1 MNVINTYFESKK
13 LVHESFGYVSDWKEI
28 PMEDGREYYWMLVGG
43 EINGTVVYSRVPFI
57 AKDLGREG
65 GNFYS
70 STIYRQCFL
79 PKYVWRNEINTMISI
94 DTHTDGNKFLMILTN
109 SLECK
114 DEELKKIYK
123 ENW

>member
-1 MNVINTYFESKK
+1 MNPIDTYFKAK
-13 LVHESFGYVSDWKEI
+13 QLIHESFGYKPDWKEI

-43 EINGTVVYSRVPFI
+43 ERDGILVYSNVPFI
-57 AKDLGREG
+57 AEDLGRNG
-65 GNFYS
+65 GNFFS
-70 STIYRQCFL
+70 APIYTQRFL
-79 PKYVWRNEINTMISI
+79 EKYVYRNEDNTMISI
-94 DTHTDGNKFLMILTN
+94 DTQTDGNKFLMILTN